1 MPTVSI
7 RKCSSYGEAERAIMT
22 AIDDLGGMTHFISPG
37 DSVLI
42 KPNMLGA
49 YRPES
54 NVTTHPDVVRA
65 VARMVLDCGGRPV
78 IGDSPGID
86 PFPLASARTG
96 IGDVGK
102 TLGVPVLPLTDSIPV
117 AAKEGGKFR
126 KIELSRIAVE
136 SDKIINI
143 PKMKTHCQMT
153 LTLGVKNLFG
163 TVVAQRKA
171 EWHYKV
177 GLDRDSFATLLVEI
191 WDHLRPCLTVMDGV
205 WGMEGRGPSNG
216 RGRHFGIISA
226 SDDALAMDQVLSPLI
241 GVKEQD
247 FPLLRAARD
256 TGKIVDDVLQV
267 GDIIAPFSPRVDL
280 PKSDSL
286 RLLPSWMDGLGK
298 TFLSSRPVQDVKK
311 CIGCQKC
318 VQVCQARAINMGPDK
333 VLSFDYD
340 RCIRCYCCHEMC
352 PVDAIKLQKGAILRV
367 LDLLGRG

>member
-1 MPTVSI
+1 MPTVST
-7 RKCSSYGEAERAIMT
+7 RKCVSYDKVKQATVA
-22 AIDDLGGMTHFISPG
+22 AIDDLGGMSRFISPG

-49 YRPES
+49 YNPDR
-54 NVTTHPDVVRA
+54 NVTTHPSVVEA
-65 VARMVLDCGGRPV
+65 ITTMVLDCGGKPI

-86 PFPLASARTG
+86 PFQLVSTKTG
-96 IGDVGK
+96 IGKVGK
-102 TLGVPVLPLTDSIPV
+102 ALGVPVLSLSDSIPV

-126 KIELSRIAVE
+126 KIELSRLAVE
-136 SDKIINI
+136 SDKIINV

-177 GLDRDSFATLLVEI
+177 GLDREAFASLLIDI
-191 WDHLRPCLTVMDGV
+191 WDLLRPCLTVMDGV

-216 RGRHFGIISA
+216 RGRRFGIISA
-226 SDDALAMDQVLSPLI
+226 SDDSLAMDQVLSAI
-241 GVKEQD
+241 MGVQELD
-247 FPLLRAARD
+247 FPLLRVARD
-256 TGKIVDDVLQV
+256 RGMIVDNIQKV
-267 GDIIAPFSPRVDL
+267 GDIISPFVPEVDL

-286 RLLPSWMDGLGK
+286 RLLPSWMDGIGK
-298 TFLSSRPVQDVKK
+298 TLLSSRPVQDLKK

-318 VQVCQARAINMGPDK
+318 VQICRANAIVMGSNGAI
-333 VLSFDYD
+333 SFDYD
-340 RCIRCYCCHEMC
+340 RCVRCYCCHEMC

-367 LDLLGRG
+367 LDLFN